1 MRQRQDHLAGEEA
14 REEALARVEASAD
27 PDWMEA
33 CLQIGRELADEMDAF
48 TTDHIW
54 ERLPDDA
61 RTHEPRA
68 MGAVM
73 RSLSDLGVIER
84 TDRTV
89 NSHRPECHRRPV
101 RLWRSKIREGSTP

>member
-1 MRQRQDHLAGEEA
+1 MKQRQDPLAGEEA
-14 REEALARVEASAD
+14 REEAMARVEAGAN
-27 PDWMEA
+27 PEWLEE
-33 CLQIGRELADEMDAF
+33 CVKIGAELAREMDAF

-61 RTHEPRA
+61 KTHEPRA

-73 RSLSDLGVIER
+73 RNLSDLGVIER

-101 RLWRSKIREGSTP
+101 RLWRSKIKPGASA